1 MALLSRTAE
10 NLFWIGRYVERAE
23 NMARLLETGKRMSAV
38 PTDDEVQPEWEP
50 VLSAAGVLHQFNA
63 EYDTI
68 NQRNAVDFVAFSRD
82 NPSSIV
88 STIAAARANA
98 RSIRTAF
105 TIDMWEAINEFWL
118 SIRDIEAITPGQGHL
133 IPFLDQVKQNCALFR
148 GVSESTALRNDGY
161 DFLRLGMFIE
171 RADCTARI
179 LDVKYFALLD
189 PQEEVAG
196 SVDTYQWA
204 VILRATSSLRSFNW
218 VYGCGYDLDNIVD
231 FLVLNTQS
239 PRSLAY
245 CIENV
250 TRHLDRLSRLYAER
264 HDCHEICASI
274 QSELNS
280 NGAEEIIQEGLHEF
294 LTRFVARNNWLSTQI
309 GRDYHFASMAALGA
323 EAELEVLAD
332 ERSAEPPVTQAQS

>member
-1 MALLSRTAE
+1 MMLGKTAGGLIWMCRYLERSANSARLIEAGSRMTMTRAAAEDAEWNSILETANVKQLYMDRHE
-10 NLFWIGRYVERAE
+10 KVERGAVIDF
-23 NMARLLETGKRMSAV
+23 LL
-38 PTDDEVQPEWEP
+38 
-50 VLSAAGVLHQFNA
+50 
-63 EYDTI
+63 
-68 NQRNAVDFVAFSRD
+68 RD
-82 NPSSIV
+82 KSNPSSVMSVIEE
-88 STIAAARANA
+88 ARSNA
-98 RSIRTAF
+98 RMVRVALTREV
-105 TIDMWEAINEFWL
+105 WEAVNDTWMRLKDAL
-118 SIRDIEAITPGQGHL
+118 SR
-133 IPFLDQVKQNCALFR
+133 QVKETDLPHVVELIRQQAAQVRGALH
-148 GVSESTALRNDGY
+148 GTMLRNEIFNFARIGT
-161 DFLRLGMFIE
+161 FIE
-171 RADCTARI
+171 RADNTARI